1 MDPWW
6 ALVIIAFGSAIG
18 GLVLQAVGGAS
29 TSHEHPFVKALGYA
43 LIGLGIVL
51 GVFATLAVGTGA
63 DNPEWFM

>member
-6 ALVIIAFGSAIG
+6 ALVIIALGSAIG

-29 TSHEHPFVKALGYA
+29 TSHEYPFVKALGYA
-43 LIGLGIVL
+43 LIGLGILL